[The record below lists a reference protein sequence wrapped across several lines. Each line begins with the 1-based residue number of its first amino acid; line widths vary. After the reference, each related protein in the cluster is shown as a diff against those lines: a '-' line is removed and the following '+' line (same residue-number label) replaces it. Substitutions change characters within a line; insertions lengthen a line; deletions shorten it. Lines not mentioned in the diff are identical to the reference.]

1 MKLPTNLNLQ
11 TNRQRFMEYN
21 FKCFKV
27 SADVEKTLGCLTFL
41 LRQFNELQAVAFSE
55 ELGH

>member
-11 TNRQRFMEYN
+11 TNRQRFMEYI

-27 SADVEKTLGCLTFL
+27 SADVEKTLGCLTF
-41 LRQFNELQAVAFSE
+41 FTETI
-55 ELGH
+55 